1 MQGNEIAFSPL
12 NVAFGNSYILPI
24 ILAVLTAPE
33 NSLLIIENPEA
44 HLHPSAQFRTG
55 QLLALAAEHGIQ
67 IIVETHSD
75 HLLNGVRVMTKAGME
90 GKGRTDAGK
99 VEIHYIY
106 QDKDHPELH
115 LNERIVLEEDG
126 TLDHWPQGFFDEWE
140 LALRQIN
147 QP

>member
-1 MQGNEIAFSPL
+1 
-12 NVAFGNSYILPI
+12 
-24 ILAVLTAPE
+24 
-33 NSLLIIENPEA
+33 
-44 HLHPSAQFRTG
+44 
-55 QLLALAAEHGIQ
+55 
-67 IIVETHSD
+67 
-75 HLLNGVRVMTKAGME
+75 MTKAGME

-106 QDKDHPELH
+106 QDKDHPEFH